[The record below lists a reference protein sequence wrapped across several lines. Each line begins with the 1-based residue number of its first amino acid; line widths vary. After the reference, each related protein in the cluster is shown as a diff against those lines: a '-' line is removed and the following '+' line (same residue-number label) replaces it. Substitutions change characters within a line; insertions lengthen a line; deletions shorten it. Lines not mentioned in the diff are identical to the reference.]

1 MKKEDIAVLAQLLA
15 TMKDVA
21 LQLENSQKN
30 KDYESVNKAKKE
42 LLELQKQVDK
52 ML

>member
-1 MKKEDIAVLAQLLA
+1 MKKEDIAIIAQLLA

-21 LQLENSQKN
+21 LELESAEKR
-30 KDYESVNKAKKE
+30 KDFDSVNKAKKE
-42 LLELQKQVDK
+42 ILDLQKQVDK